1 MELAGKR
8 IILGV
13 TGSIAAYKAVYLLRL
28 LIKEGAE
35 VQIIMT
41 PAAKEFVGPVTFSA
55 LSGSA
60 VLSDFFAS
68 EGGNWNSHVD
78 MGVSADLMLVAP
90 ITATTLG
97 KMANG
102 VADNLLVTTYL
113 SARCP
118 VILAPAMD
126 MDMYRHP
133 STQRNI
139 DVLKKYGNLVIE
151 PGSGE
156 LASGLEGRG
165 RMEEPE
171 EILRFIKQLGSEP
184 SKKKLLNKR
193 ILVTAGPTHE
203 NIDPVRFIGNHSSG
217 KMGIA
222 IAEAFAAEGASVSLI
237 IGPVSTETH
246 AAGILVTKVTSAS
259 EMYEACRVLMEGMDV
274 AVFNAAV
281 SDFTPVQVSG
291 KKVKRGDGEWKLQLE
306 PTRDIAAEMGKRK
319 REGQILVGFA
329 LETDNEEQ
337 NAQSK
342 LKKKNLD
349 LVVLNSMRDEGAGF
363 GTDTNRV
370 TMIDRSG
377 NAEKFELKP
386 KSQVAS
392 DLVRRVIKL
401 IEHA

>member
-28 LIKEGAE
+28 LIKEGAD
-35 VQIIMT
+35 VQVIMT

-55 LSGSA
+55 LSGKT

-68 EGGNWNSHVD
+68 ECGDWNSHVD

-90 ITATTLG
+90 VTATTLG

-118 VILAPAMD
+118 VIVAPAMD

-133 STQRNI
+133 STQRNLDI
-139 DVLKKYGNLVIE
+139 LKGYGNLVIE

-171 EILRFIKQLGSEP
+171 EILRFIRQVGSEP
-184 SKKKLLNKR
+184 SKKKLLNKQV
-193 ILVTAGPTHE
+193 LVTAGPTHE

-217 KMGIA
+217 KMGFA
-222 IAEAFAAEGASVSLI
+222 IAEAFAAEGATVSLVT
-237 IGPVSTETH
+237 GPVSQETH
-246 AAGILVTKVTSAS
+246 TAGIEVTRVTSAR
-259 EMYEACRVLMEGMDV
+259 EMFEACSGLMEQMDV

-281 SDFTPVQVSG
+281 SDYTPAKTSG
-291 KKVKRGDGEWKLQLE
+291 KKVKRGEGDWTIQLK

-319 REGQILVGFA
+319 SEGQVLVGFA
-329 LETDNEEQ
+329 LETDNELEH
-337 NAQSK
+337 ARSK

-349 LVVLNSMRDEGAGF
+349 LMVLNSMQDEGAGF

-377 NAEKFELKP
+377 NSEKFELKP
-386 KSQVAS
+386 KNQVAS
-392 DLVRRVIKL
+392 DLVGRVIKM
-401 IEHA
+401 IDDA

>member
-35 VQIIMT
+35 VQVIMT

-237 IGPVSTETH
+237 IGPVSLETH
-246 AAGILVTKVTSAS
+246 AAGIQVTKVTSAS

-386 KSQVAS
+386 KIQVAS
-392 DLVRRVIKL
+392 DLVRRVIKM